1 MGSAIMPAVMKS
13 LNLKAKALAAVA
25 LVALLIALLPTF
37 TLGYTPDQGQE
48 ITITSGDPAVSRG
61 RISRPW

>member
-1 MGSAIMPAVMKS
+1 MPILHAS
-13 LNLKAKALAAVA
+13 TDPDL
-25 LVALLIALLPTF
+25 LVGLLTAF

-61 RISRPW
+61 QLSQPW